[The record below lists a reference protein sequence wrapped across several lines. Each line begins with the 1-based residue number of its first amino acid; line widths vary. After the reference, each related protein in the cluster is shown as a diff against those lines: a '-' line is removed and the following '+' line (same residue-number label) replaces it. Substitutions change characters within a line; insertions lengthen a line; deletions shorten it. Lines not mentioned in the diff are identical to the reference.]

1 MLNQIL
7 IPVLM
12 SFPTVATQAST
23 ITTQAVTLEQA
34 RQQIDD
40 ALPGELANDP
50 LSFQWE
56 TWGPRL
62 RARQVDTPAIPGGTS
77 VQVEIK
83 KAAPNKWDVGI
94 NVPIVKNIAAGE
106 KVRIYMWARSDDE
119 TEIST
124 RLQQSFE
131 PYNGFGDFQPTIT
144 NEWKLI
150 SYEAIADRT
159 LEGGKAALTIQLGA
173 KKQSV
178 EIGQIYVTREAV

>member
-1 MLNQIL
+1 MLSQIF
-7 IPVLM
+7 IPILM
-12 SFPTVATQAST
+12 SFTSMTA
-23 ITTQAVTLEQA
+23 QAVTLEEA

-40 ALPGELANDP
+40 ALPGTLANDP

-62 RARQVDTPAIPGGTS
+62 RARQMDTPNIPGGTS
-77 VQVEIK
+77 VKVEIK

-119 TEIST
+119 TEITT

-131 PYNGFGDFQPTIT
+131 PYNGFGDYQPEIGK
-144 NEWKLI
+144 EWKLI
-150 SYEAIADRT
+150 SYEATADRA

-178 EIGQIYVTREAV
+178 EIGQIYVTNEAV

>member
-1 MLNQIL
+1 MLNQII
-7 IPVLM
+7 IPILM
-12 SFPTVATQAST
+12 LFSAQA
-23 ITTQAVTLEQA
+23 ITLDEA

-40 ALPGELANDP
+40 ALPGDLANDP

-62 RARQVDTPAIPGGTS
+62 KARQVDTPAIPGGTS
-77 VQVEIK
+77 IKVEIK
-83 KAAPNKWDVGI
+83 KAAPNRWDVGI

-106 KVRIYMWARSDDE
+106 KVRIYYWMRSDGE
-119 TEIST
+119 TKITT

-131 PYNGFGDFQPTIT
+131 PYSGFGDYQPSVS

-150 SYEAIADRT
+150 SYEAIANRN
-159 LEGGKAALTIQLGA
+159 LKGGKAALTIQLGA

-178 EIGQIYVTREAV
+178 EIGQIYITREAI

>member
-7 IPVLM
+7 IPILM
-12 SFPTVATQAST
+12 SFST
-23 ITTQAVTLEQA
+23 ITTQAVTLDEA

-40 ALPGELANDP
+40 ALPGSLVNDP

-77 VQVEIK
+77 VKVEIK
-83 KAAPNKWDVGI
+83 KAAPNKWDVGV

-106 KVRIYMWARSDDE
+106 KVRIYIWARSDDE
-119 TEIST
+119 TEITT
-124 RLQQSFE
+124 RLQQSFA
-131 PYNGFGDFQPTIT
+131 PYDGFGDYQPVIS

-150 SYEAIADRT
+150 SYEAIANQD
-159 LEGGKAALTIQLGA
+159 LKGGKAALTIQLGA

-178 EIGQIYVTREAV
+178 EIGQIYVTREAL

>member
-1 MLNQIL
+1 MLSQIL

-12 SFPTVATQAST
+12 SFSAIATQA
-23 ITTQAVTLEQA
+23 ITLDEV

-40 ALPGELANDP
+40 ALPGDLANDP

-77 VQVEIK
+77 VKVEIK

-106 KVRIYMWARSDDE
+106 KVRVYLWARSDDE
-119 TEIST
+119 TEITT

-131 PYNGFGDFQPTIT
+131 PYDGFGDYQPEIS

-150 SYEAIADRT
+150 SYEVIADHA

-173 KKQSV
+173 KKQIV
-178 EIGQIYVTREAV
+178 EIGQIYITRETI